1 MASTTSPSTSGF
13 FSSPRAQKAL
23 YWISGIVFLAGVVAI
38 ITVYATRGSS
48 NAASQG
54 PGSNVNPPSQ
64 TSGPSTKNVKAST
77 EALGVARKFLET
89 AVVRKNL
96 AESYNL
102 VGPNLKGGFTLKQWK
117 TGNNTIVPYPA
128 TNTKSTA
135 LVVKYSHPT
144 DLLLQVA
151 LVPKAGAN
159 VKPQAFSIE
168 LNKLK
173 GRWLVNSFIPL
184 YQHPVQFGNG

>member
-1 MASTTSPSTSGF
+1 MASTTTSSTSGF

-48 NAASQG
+48 NAASQS
-54 PGSNVNPPSQ
+54 SNQVNSPSQ
-64 TSGPSTKNVKAST
+64 PTSPPAKSVKAST
-77 EALGVARKFLET
+77 GALGVARKFLET

-102 VGPNLKGGFTLKQWK
+102 AGPNLKGGFTLKQW
-117 TGNNTIVPYPA
+117 TSGNNTVVPYPA
-128 TNTKSTA
+128 SNAKSTA
-135 LVVKYSHPT
+135 LVVKYSHPN

-151 LVPKAGAN
+151 LVPKPGAKL
-159 VKPQAFSIE
+159 KPQAFSLE
-168 LNKLK
+168 LNKLQ
-173 GRWLVNSFIPL
+173 GRWVVNSFIPL
-184 YQHPVQFGNG
+184 YQHPVQASGQ